1 MHTATKVVIITERSI
16 LDGVAAI
23 IEARGGTGY
32 TFVEAGGKGSRGRR
46 GSGRAQVAGG
56 ISQNVKIEAIVANH
70 DVAEAITD
78 DVVAKYFT
86 NYAGVAYVETVEILR
101 PEKFSLV

>member
-32 TFVEAGGKGSRGRR
+32 TFVEAGGKR